1 MADLP
6 IEYLGNWLEWSYT
19 QRDAEVK
26 YIHMCHKFTGYGS
39 CFGCQD
45 QSREYVGIE
54 DKVGLDI
61 RKNRIPREKLGHQW
75 REVEAE
81 NIYGRDH
88 SGVQA
93 MVSETLETVQLR
105 CIYQTCP

>member
-1 MADLP
+1 MK
-6 IEYLGNWLEWSYT
+6 
-19 QRDAEVK
+19 RDAEDK
-26 YIHMCHKFTGYGS
+26 YICMCYKFIGYGS
-39 CFGCQD
+39 CSSWQD

-61 RKNRIPREKLGHQW
+61 RKNRIPWDKLRHQQ

-81 NIYGRDH
+81 KMNGRDN

-93 MVSETLETVQLR
+93 MVSETLETV
-105 CIYQTCP
+105 